1 MKNEEI
7 LSNDKKEII
16 KKEESK
22 TYINI
27 CCCELNIGLAITY
40 FYVFS
45 ALVMN
50 LINRIIFHNY
60 YFRFNFIYSFLGQFI
75 CLIMFLILGRIER
88 IKKDMGEISFPNFL
102 KFKYYYI
109 SFSIISIINILIG
122 FYGNQLVNN
131 ISMFLS
137 LKKFTVV
144 YLLFIDIFYSK
155 RKISLNTIICIFL
168 IVSGS
173 ILVGI
178 NTFSNDYLGYIV
190 VFINNIIQIF
200 YSKFIESY
208 RNHTGY
214 ISLKLLYYS
223 NYLSIPI
230 LLIGAYFNG
239 EYEQIYYYF
248 NKENFG
254 EGNTLFGLLI
264 YLSMSCFFTAI
275 LLSAL
280 FMSNEKSSSLM
291 THLLTNTKSV
301 FISVLL
307 YFFDKSKNK
316 LNLVILIGL
325 IMSTAGSI
333 LVNAET
339 IFKNISLKN
348 KNKKDELNNDEN
360 KKEEE
365 MELID
370 INDESN
376 KK

>member
-7 LSNDKKEII
+7 SSNDKKEII

-27 CCCELNIGLAITY
+27 CCCELNIGLAIRY

-88 IKKDMGEISFPNFL
+88 IKKDEISFPNFL

-190 VFINNIIQIF
+190 VFINNIVQIF

>member
-1 MKNEEI
+1 M
-7 LSNDKKEII
+7 KKEKLEINNRLTI
-16 KKEESK
+16 KKESK
-22 TYINI
+22 TSIYFF
-27 CCCELNIGLAITY
+27 CCELKIGLAITY

-45 ALVMN
+45 ALIMN
-50 LINRIIFHNY
+50 LINRIIFHHY
-60 YFRFNFIYSFLGQFI
+60 YFQFNFIYSFLGQFI
-75 CLIMFLILGRIER
+75 CLIMFLIIGRIER
-88 IKKDMGEISFPNFL
+88 IKKDIGEVSFTDFL

-109 SFSIISIINILIG
+109 SFSIISIINTLIG

-178 NTFSNDYLGYIV
+178 NTFSNDYIGYIV

-200 YSKFIESY
+200 YSKLIEFY

-214 ISLKLLYYS
+214 ISLKLLYYN

-230 LLIGAYFNG
+230 LIIGAYFNG
-239 EYEQIYYYF
+239 EYEQIYLYF
-248 NKENFG
+248 FKENFG
-254 EGNTLFGLLI
+254 EGNALFGLLI
-264 YLSMSCFFTAI
+264 CLLMSCIFTAV

-301 FISVLL
+301 FISVFL

-316 LNLVILIGL
+316 LNIVILIGL
-325 IMSTAGSI
+325 IMSTAGAI

-339 IFKNISLKN
+339 IFKNISMKN
-348 KNKKDELNNDEN
+348 KDKKDELNDDEN
-360 KKEEE
+360 KKEKE
-365 MELID
+365 MEFINV
-370 INDESN
+370 NDEPN
-376 KK
+376 KN